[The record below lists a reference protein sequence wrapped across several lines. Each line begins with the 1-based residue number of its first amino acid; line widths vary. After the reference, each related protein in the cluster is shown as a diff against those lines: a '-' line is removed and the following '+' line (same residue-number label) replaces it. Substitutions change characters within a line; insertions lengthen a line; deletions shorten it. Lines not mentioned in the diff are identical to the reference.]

1 MSASSSVAN
10 RLGLS
15 QRWNSVVNKFAL
27 GVVLLGLWQIASLF
41 FPYYVFPGVGE
52 TAAATREVITNPQF
66 GAYHGHLIDTFQRL
80 LVGFV
85 FSVIV
90 GGLLGTMMGLRE
102 EIEAFFRTPVILG
115 LSLPSIAVA
124 FGLVIAIGISEW
136 VPVLTVTIIG
146 VPFVM
151 LNMWEGSQ
159 EVDQEIEEMADFYGA
174 GRYQRFRDIML
185 PQLLQY
191 LFPSMYWGLIVS
203 WKVLFIAE
211 VFGAGTGV
219 GYMVNYWFLQQRVD
233 LLLGWVVIPVILVIL
248 AQELLRSAEHW
259 LMDWR

>member
-1 MSASSSVAN
+1 MMEFSRRIRLLN
-10 RLGLS
+10 RW
-15 QRWNSVVNKFAL
+15 QKVINKIAL
-27 GVVLLGLWQIASLF
+27 GVVLFGLWQIASLF
-41 FPYYVFPGVGE
+41 FPYYMLPGIFE

-66 GAYHGHLIDTFQRL
+66 GAYHKHIIDTFQRL
-80 LVGFV
+80 FVGFT
-85 FSVIV
+85 FSVVV
-90 GGLLGTMMGLRE
+90 GGVLGSMMGLRE
-102 EIEAFFRTPVILG
+102 EIEAFFRTLVILG

-159 EVDQEIEEMADFYGA
+159 EIDQEIEEMADFYDA
-174 GRYQRFRDIML
+174 GRFQRFRDIML

-233 LLLGWVVIPVILVIL
+233 LLLGWVIVPVILVIL
-248 AQELLRSAEHW
+248 AQELLRSAEHR